1 MDESRGNWGSKVGL
15 ILAMAGNAVGL
26 GNFWRFPYVAASN
39 GGGVFMIPY
48 FFALIVIGMPLMMVE
63 WSIGRY
69 GGKYGHGTMGPI
81 MYLQAKQAMTPKKAI
96 IVGSLS
102 GMIAFGVTILVN
114 SYYNQLIGWSLGYGF
129 NSLTGGYMDS
139 SISTGEFFASY
150 IQNPSNLIFWIISLL
165 VLAFAVMKGIEKGI
179 ESWAKIMMPVL
190 YAFGIILCIR
200 SLTLGAPVNPDWSSL
215 KGLNFIWN
223 PDFSQL
229 SWGSAIA
236 ASGQIF
242 FTLSLGMGIIQNYAS
257 YLKPDEDII
266 TASVATISLNEFAE
280 VILGGTAVIPIA
292 YAFLGEEGIKGSI
305 GLAYMA
311 LPNVFRTMTGGG
323 IFGAVWF
330 LLLFFAGITSAIAM
344 YNYLVAL
351 LEEDAGINRKKGAWI
366 VFFGYIIVGIPVALE
381 PILTKTAELIYFTEV
396 DNWIGNYL
404 LIVLGLIEIV
414 IIGWCVKDRALEEM
428 NKGGLWKVPKWYF
441 RLFHQFLT
449 PITIITFL
457 IFFTLD
463 YAKAGNFNLVPS
475 YVANMPSLVIWVNLG
490 RIAVIGVLI
499 VGYIQSYKAIKNKYK
514 YEIDGIVE
522 FS

>member
-1 MDESRGNWGSKVGL
+1 
-15 ILAMAGNAVGL
+15 
-26 GNFWRFPYVAASN
+26 
-39 GGGVFMIPY
+39 
-48 FFALIVIGMPLMMVE
+48 
-63 WSIGRY
+63 
-69 GGKYGHGTMGPI
+69 
-81 MYLQAKQAMTPKKAI
+81 
-96 IVGSLS
+96 
-102 GMIAFGVTILVN
+102 
-114 SYYNQLIGWSLGYGF
+114 
-129 NSLTGGYMDS
+129 
-139 SISTGEFFASY
+139 
-150 IQNPSNLIFWIISLL
+150 
-165 VLAFAVMKGIEKGI
+165 
-179 ESWAKIMMPVL
+179 
-190 YAFGIILCIR
+190 
-200 SLTLGAPVNPDWSSL
+200 
-215 KGLNFIWN
+215 
-223 PDFSQL
+223 
-229 SWGSAIA
+229 
-236 ASGQIF
+236 
-242 FTLSLGMGIIQNYAS
+242 
-257 YLKPDEDII
+257 
-266 TASVATISLNEFAE
+266 
-280 VILGGTAVIPIA
+280 
-292 YAFLGEEGIKGSI
+292 
-305 GLAYMA
+305 MA

-366 VFFGYIIVGIPVALE
+366 VFFGYIIVGLPVALE
-381 PILTKTAELIYFTEV
+381 PILTKTAELIYFMEV

-475 YVANMPSLVIWVNLG
+475 YVANMPNLVIWVNLG

>member
-150 IQNPSNLIFWIISLL
+150 
-165 VLAFAVMKGIEKGI
+165 IEKGI

-366 VFFGYIIVGIPVALE
+366 VFFGYIIVGLPVALE
-381 PILTKTAELIYFTEV
+381 PILTKTAELIYFMEV

-463 YAKAGNFNLVPS
+463 YAKAGNFNLIPS
-475 YVANMPSLVIWVNLG
+475 YVANMPNLVIWVNLG

>member
-39 GGGVFMIPY
+39 GGGAFMIPY

-102 GMIAFGVTILVN
+102 GMIAFGV
-114 SYYNQLIGWSLGYGF
+114 
-129 NSLTGGYMDS
+129 TGGYMDS

-366 VFFGYIIVGIPVALE
+366 VFFGYIIVGLPVALE